1 MYLCKLNIYIQIRE
15 FNNALTLLYLL
26 YLNALLYRITSLV
39 AKLSVIDISKVILVI
54 NRQWNQL
61 FRLDVYDKW

>member
-1 MYLCKLNIYIQIRE
+1 MYLCELNIYIQIRE
-15 FNNALTLLYLL
+15 VNNAIILLYLL